1 MTVPIPLPSL
11 LSEGLHPPLHEAFFF
26 GVLKMHCKS
35 FVNESFSVR
44 IISNNKE
51 RRAAHGSK
59 VWKPLVGNRNVVVR
73 YNQSLVIK
81 MRNTSLVPAP
91 EFNVLQVSVNTPIH
105 LNKRIFTLKVLVP
118 LLTLKAMGFWK
129 TETAY
134 FFDIKKEKEQKR
146 AKRKKKEFAV
156 LF

>member
-1 MTVPIPLPSL
+1 
-11 LSEGLHPPLHEAFFF
+11 
-26 GVLKMHCKS
+26 
-35 FVNESFSVR
+35 
-44 IISNNKE
+44 
-51 RRAAHGSK
+51 
-59 VWKPLVGNRNVVVR
+59 
-73 YNQSLVIK
+73 